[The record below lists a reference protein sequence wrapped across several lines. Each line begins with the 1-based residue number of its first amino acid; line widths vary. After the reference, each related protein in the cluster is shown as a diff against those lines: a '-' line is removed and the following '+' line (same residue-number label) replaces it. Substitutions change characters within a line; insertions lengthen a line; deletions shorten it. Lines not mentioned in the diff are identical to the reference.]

1 MEAPHES
8 PEREDPRKI
17 ATGMTLADISIRNHV
32 FAWILMAALIGFGL
46 LCYTGFGN
54 VFRGLG
60 VSQNPDV
67 DFPIVTVSVSLE
79 GASPEIMETDVVDP
93 LEDACSTVEG
103 VQQMSST
110 ARQGGASL
118 TLEFAIGRD
127 IDAALQDVQTKVSR
141 AMHELPREV
150 DAPNISK
157 TNPED
162 QPIIRLVLSGNRPPV
177 FLADYVRNVVRPQL
191 QMIEGVG
198 EIHVFGFRD
207 RNVRV
212 WYDAPRLE
220 AHALTVL
227 DVNRAIAR
235 EHQEVPAGRI
245 EGAEREM
252 NVRAQGEAIDIE
264 AFRNLVVSFSKGAPV
279 RLKDV
284 AVVEDGLEDRRRLMR
299 AMGENS
305 IGFGITKLRG
315 ANAVQVG
322 RDVKAKLETLKAQ
335 LPEGLTLEVNWDT
348 TTFIERSIHEILF
361 TLVLAALLTG
371 LVCWVFLGSWSTTVN
386 VLLAIPTSI
395 LGTFIVIYFF
405 GFTLNTYTVLGL
417 TLVVGIVVD
426 DAIMVLENIY
436 RHREAGQG
444 KVKAASVG
452 AREITFAAFATT
464 LAIVA
469 IFLPVAFLKGI
480 IGKFF
485 FQFGVT
491 ISVAV
496 LISLLEALTLAPMRC
511 SQFLEVEHRG
521 RMGQA
526 VDRVFARLSA
536 LYREALGPVLRH
548 RGRVLAGSLAFF
560 LLSLLTI
567 ALLRQEFIPSQ
578 DMSRFTM
585 RVQTPVG
592 TSLDATDRYFR
603 QIEKFIMSRPEVTLF
618 AGSVGGGSDVN
629 SAQAYVNMKD
639 PRDRPVDPEKGRRLT
654 QLEFMDVVRKHAATI
669 PGGRVSLQ
677 DISQTG
683 FSPSRGGGFP
693 IEFNVRGPDWNVLA
707 RSSREIAEKMRE
719 SGLVTDVDT
728 DYQVGMPEIQVV
740 PDRDRAADLGVSMS
754 TIGETINAAI
764 GGVRIGK
771 FKDRG
776 RRFDIRGRLLAPQRE
791 RPEDISRLLVRTTNG
806 EVVRL
811 GQLIRVDQEPTLQ
824 AITRRDRE
832 RAISI
837 FANVATGAS
846 QAVAV
851 DRSLEIARSVLPDGY
866 RAVVAGS
873 TKAFRESF
881 DSLWF
886 AFGLGILIA
895 YMVLASQ
902 FNSFGHPL
910 TVLLALPFS
919 VSGALFALFLGGQSL
934 NVYSML
940 GVILLVGI
948 AKKNS
953 ILLVDFTNQ
962 ARERGVPQREALLEA
977 CPVRLRPILM
987 TSVATIAGALPPA
1000 LAVGPGAELQRP
1012 MALALVGGMAVS
1024 TLMTLF
1030 VVPAFYSALDD
1041 AVARVR
1047 ARRKGAAAAKAAG
1060 TVVLPLLLLALAP
1073 LAAAAPPPAPKSADG
1088 SPAAFVTSVYRVVA
1102 SGKGDE
1108 GGQSLWLEAKARPRT
1123 FSNSLVAL
1131 WAKADALQEKSG
1143 DGAGPIDWDPVTA
1156 SQDPMVKSFTVK
1168 VEREDATSATV
1179 AVTLVDPHG
1188 RRPVAADEVVR

>member
-1 MEAPHES
+1 
-8 PEREDPRKI
+8 
-17 ATGMTLADISIRNHV
+17 
-32 FAWILMAALIGFGL
+32 
-46 LCYTGFGN
+46 
-54 VFRGLG
+54 
-60 VSQNPDV
+60 
-67 DFPIVTVSVSLE
+67 
-79 GASPEIMETDVVDP
+79 
-93 LEDACSTVEG
+93 
-103 VQQMSST
+103 
-110 ARQGGASL
+110 
-118 TLEFAIGRD
+118 AIGRD
-127 IDAALQDVQTKVSR
+127 VDAALQDVQTKVSR
-141 AMHELPREV
+141 AMHDLPREV
-150 DAPNISK
+150 DAPDISK

-177 FLADYVRNVVRPQL
+177 FLADYVRNVIRPQL

-220 AHALTVL
+220 AHGLTVL

-252 NVRAQGEAIDIE
+252 NVRAQGEAIDLS
-264 AFRNLVVSFSKGAPV
+264 AFRKLVVSWKDGAPV
-279 RLKDV
+279 RLEDV

-299 AMGENS
+299 AMGETS

-322 RDVKAKLETLKAQ
+322 RDVKAKIATLAAQ
-335 LPEGLTLEVNWDT
+335 LPEGLKLDVNWDT
-348 TTFIERSIHEILF
+348 TAFVERAIHEILF

-371 LVCWVFLGSWSTTVN
+371 LVCWLFLGSWSTTVN

-395 LGTFIVIYFF
+395 LGTFIVVYFL

-436 RHREAGQG
+436 RHREAGEG
-444 KVKAASVG
+444 KVRAASVG
-452 AREITFAAFATT
+452 AREITFAAAATT

-521 RMGQA
+521 RLGRA
-526 VDRVFARLSA
+526 TDRLFARLSA
-536 LYREALGPVLRH
+536 HYSRALGPVLAN
-548 RGRVLAGSLAFF
+548 RGKVLAGSLALFV
-560 LLSLLTI
+560 LSLGTLR
-567 ALLRQEFIPSQ
+567 LLRQEFIPSQ
-578 DMSRFTM
+578 DMSRFTI
-585 RVQTPVG
+585 RFQTPVG

-603 QIEKFIMSRPEVTLF
+603 QVERFLMTRPEVTLF

-629 SAQAYVNMKD
+629 TAQAYVNMKE
-639 PRDRPVDPEKGRRLT
+639 PRERPVDPEKGRRLT

-669 PGGRVSLQ
+669 PGGRISLQ

-693 IEFNVRGPDWNVLA
+693 IEFNVRGPDWSVLA
-707 RSSREIAEKMRE
+707 SSAREIAERMRQ

-740 PDRDRAADLGVSMS
+740 PDRDRAADLGVSMAA
-754 TIGETINAAI
+754 IGETVNAAI
-764 GGVRIGK
+764 GGARIGK
-771 FKDRG
+771 FKDKG

-791 RPEDISRLLVRTTNG
+791 RPEDISRLLLRTGSG

-811 GQLIRVDQEPTLQ
+811 GQLIRIDQQPTLQ

-832 RAISI
+832 RAITV

-846 QAVAV
+846 QAEAV
-851 DRSLEIARSVLPDGY
+851 DRSLEIARAVLPDGY

-881 DSLWF
+881 QSLWF
-886 AFGLGILIA
+886 AFGLGLLVA

-902 FNSFGHPL
+902 FNSFSHPL

-919 VSGALFALFLGGQSL
+919 VSGALLALWAGGQSL
-934 NVYSML
+934 NVYSLL

-962 ARERGVPQREALLEA
+962 VRERGVPQREALLTA
-977 CPVRLRPILM
+977 CPIRLRPILM

-1000 LAVGPGAELQRP
+1000 LAIGPGAEVQRP

-1024 TLMTLF
+1024 TLLTLF
-1030 VVPAFYSALDD
+1030 VVPAGYSLLDD
-1041 AVARVR
+1041 ALARLRAVR
-1047 ARRKGAAAAKAAG
+1047 R
-1060 TVVLPLLLLALAP
+1060 
-1073 LAAAAPPPAPKSADG
+1073 
-1088 SPAAFVTSVYRVVA
+1088 
-1102 SGKGDE
+1102 
-1108 GGQSLWLEAKARPRT
+1108 
-1123 FSNSLVAL
+1123 
-1131 WAKADALQEKSG
+1131 
-1143 DGAGPIDWDPVTA
+1143 
-1156 SQDPMVKSFTVK
+1156 
-1168 VEREDATSATV
+1168 
-1179 AVTLVDPHG
+1179 
-1188 RRPVAADEVVR
+1188 RRPEAPEEGVPGPGKAEPAREA